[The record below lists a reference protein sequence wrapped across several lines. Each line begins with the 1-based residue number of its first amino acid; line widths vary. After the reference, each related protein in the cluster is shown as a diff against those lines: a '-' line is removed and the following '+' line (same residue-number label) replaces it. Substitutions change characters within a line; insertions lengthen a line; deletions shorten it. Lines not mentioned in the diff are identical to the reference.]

1 MAAPQPPS
9 KEVRSWR
16 LPWNELVD
24 GRLRRFKRGV
34 HYSGMAEALEQEAR
48 NAANELGKTA
58 ITFRDNMQV
67 LDYMWVQF
75 VDGRL
80 EEGKPCPK
88 CSNTSFEKLQEY
100 FLRCTRCRSFF
111 AITEPKP
118 VIPAPEKPLIAKFG
132 AFKLLSANG
141 DEIDQV
147 HVHDELLLELTCYFH
162 RPISAVHVAF
172 NFFSGTKKM
181 LYVGS
186 DQITRVPEPE
196 TVKFTL
202 WVSPNVLPAGDYVVS
217 PGVEAILE
225 KGNDPTRLMKAEQ
238 PMKELRVSDDQPIV
252 SNNLAAE
259 RRRFQWGAPSATSGK
274 LMPVTHEWRD
284 RDAEA

>member
-1 MAAPQPPS
+1 
-9 KEVRSWR
+9 
-16 LPWNELVD
+16 VD

-80 EEGKPCPK
+80 EEGEPCPK

-118 VIPAPEKPLIAKFG
+118 VIPAPEKPSIAEFG
-132 AFKLLSANG
+132 TFKLLSANG

-172 NFFSGTKKM
+172 NFFSGTKKL

-225 KGNDPTRLMKAEQ
+225 KGNDPIRLMKAEQ

-259 RRRFQWGAPSATSGK
+259 RRRFQWGAPRAASGK
-274 LMPVTHEWRD
+274 LMPVTDEWRD
-284 RDAEA
+284 RDDEA

>member
-48 NAANELGKTA
+48 TAANELGKTA

-67 LDYMWVQF
+67 LEYMWVQF

-80 EEGKPCPK
+80 EEGEPCPK

-111 AITEPKP
+111 AITEPKR
-118 VIPAPEKPLIAKFG
+118 VIPEPEKPSIAEFG

-147 HVHDELLLELTCYFH
+147 DVHDELLLELTCYFH

-202 WVSPNVLPAGDYVVS
+202 WVSPNVLPAGDYLVS

-225 KGNDPTRLMKAEQ
+225 KGNDAIRLMKAEQ
-238 PMKELRVSDDQPIV
+238 PMNKLRVSDQSIV
-252 SNNLAAE
+252 SNDLAAE
-259 RRRFQWGAPSATSGK
+259 RRRFHWGAPRAASGK
-274 LMPVTHEWRD
+274 VMPVTDEWRD
-284 RDAEA
+284 RDDEA